1 MLEIKNIS
9 KSFDSFDAVKNA
21 SITIE
26 EGTIHGIIGENG
38 AGKTTIIKC
47 AAGIY
52 KPDKG
57 QVLAEGMPVFDNPKA
72 KSIIGYVAD
81 SNSYFGMYTIKNL
94 IKFYAGVYKTFD
106 KAHFDELN
114 KVFKLDTKK
123 RVNQLSKGMQ
133 MRLALMLNMSI
144 HPKILILDEPT
155 SGLDAIAKK
164 AFNDMLIDLV
174 DRERTAVL
182 ISSHHLSEMERLCDS
197 ISLIRNGEIY
207 YQSNMDDIKSS
218 VVKLQV
224 VLRNEADFASLADV
238 MSVDRVG
245 SIYYLIVKDYSTELR
260 ARLEKMGAEIIEE
273 VGMSLEEIFIYS
285 TKAQETLNLPKAEN
299 A

>member
-9 KSFDSFDAVKNA
+9 KSFDGFEAVKDA
-21 SITIE
+21 SISVS

-52 KPDKG
+52 RPDKG
-57 QVLAEGMPVFDNPKA
+57 QVLIGDMPVFDNPKA
-72 KSIIGYVAD
+72 KSLIGYVAD
-81 SNSYFGMYTIKNL
+81 SNSYFGMYTIKQL
-94 IKFYAGVYKTFD
+94 IKFYGGVYKTFD
-106 KAHFDELN
+106 KKCFDELN
-114 KVFKLDTKK
+114 EVFKLDIKK

-144 HPKILILDEPT
+144 HPKVLILDEPT
-155 SGLDAIAKK
+155 SGLDAIAKR

-174 DRERTAVL
+174 DREKTAVL
-182 ISSHHLSEMERLCDS
+182 ISSHHLSELERLCDG
-197 ISLIRNGEIY
+197 ISLIRGGDIY
-207 YQSNMDDIKSS
+207 YQSDMDDIKSS
-218 VVKLQV
+218 VRKLQV
-224 VLRNEADFASLADV
+224 VLRKDADFSDVADV
-238 MSVDRVG
+238 MSVERVG
-245 SIYYLIVKDYSTELR
+245 SIYYIIVKGYGEELKS
-260 ARLEKMGAEIIEE
+260 RLEKMGAEIIEE

-285 TKAQETLNLPKAEN
+285 TKAQEN